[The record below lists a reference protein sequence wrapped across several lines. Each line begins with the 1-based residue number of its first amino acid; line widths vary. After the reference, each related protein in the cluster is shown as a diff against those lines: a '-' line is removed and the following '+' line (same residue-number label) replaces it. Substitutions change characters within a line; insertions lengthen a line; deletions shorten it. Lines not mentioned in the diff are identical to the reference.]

1 MIYHAD
7 DLPMENPND
16 ETDGDASLIVVILI
30 TIFQMIRNITLI
42 PNLKIVL
49 ILEKQIIAMIQRSGL
64 HLK

>member
-1 MIYHAD
+1 MIYHVD